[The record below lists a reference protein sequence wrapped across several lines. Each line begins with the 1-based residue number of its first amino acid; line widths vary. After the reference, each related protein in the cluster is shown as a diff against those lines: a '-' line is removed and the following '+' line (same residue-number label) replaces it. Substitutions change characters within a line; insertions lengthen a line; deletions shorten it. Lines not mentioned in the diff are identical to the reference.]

1 MSLIRDRAPSS
12 SSRRA
17 AIGTSSHAAMPKF
30 VVIVCE
36 DSRVWDGFYEEVYPR
51 LWGGGDDSW
60 EFSYVSG
67 WPGFRALPASL

>member
-1 MSLIRDRAPSS
+1 
-12 SSRRA
+12 
-17 AIGTSSHAAMPKF
+17 MPKF